1 MTKKQTRAQGQEQT
15 QSHPI
20 TIPFCYGTLHFE
32 NGKAAKLFVEQFSFH
47 NIAVAE
53 ALVDELENFVHVDIE
68 RVSRLVFA
76 NRDFAKAI
84 NDVAKELAGAA

>member
-15 QSHPI
+15 QSRPI
-20 TIPFCYGTLHFE
+20 TISFCYGTLHFE
-32 NGKAAKLFVEQFSFH
+32 DDTAAKNFLEQFSFH

-53 ALVDELENFVHVDIE
+53 ALADESESLNHVDIE
-68 RVSRLVFA
+68 RVSRLIFA

-84 NDVAKELAGAA
+84 NDVSQELGDIA